1 MLMFSKRGLILS
13 LHASLADQGLEF
25 GSNSKPTSQWH
36 DLSGKGNHG
45 ILNGFQFTKNDGW
58 VGKNTLIQPYALFFN
73 GTSQYIQCT
82 GADTSKPITSV
93 TFEVWI
99 YYIGGNVVLS
109 SGGQLD
115 DTEGNDTQGILVMF
129 NPTGELEL
137 QIATGTRKAYA
148 NLGRLPRNQWYH
160 IVGAYDEIT
169 GNLST
174 FLNGAPQG
182 IVQAEVA
189 EHSQGPHRL
198 FIGKQSTEDIRGFR
212 GYIPVVRMYNV
223 ALTLDE
229 IVENYMAGYLLG
241 ISHSDMHIHASVPE
255 RQNLTASLQVGV
267 NTGAQGKQTI
277 IPAGMADMSSYIAV
291 KKPMDVVSN
300 MHINT
305 HVSVTSH
312 YAVYPVDQDD
322 VQSAI
327 EVKVADNL
335 AAVLGVSASGKMKVK
350 ARYGVLPVDHSDV
363 QGRMAVTVSDH
374 LTAVLSV
381 SSTATAVARYDV
393 KLLIP
398 DDLRS
403 SLSVVQQ
410 GLPSWILVQ
419 VNTILAAQYQIHAV
433 QEQNLKAVIKV
444 KQPNDIV
451 GSLKVNSQARG
462 NGRYQVRRIEPANLS
477 SNLQIKSIDQ
487 VHSSLSVRT
496 HTHLVVKYGIE
507 PLGAGDL
514 TSLLTVPNIS
524 KLHSSIQIGTHTRI
538 MGHYHIHKRHVTDI
552 DSSLQIK
559 KTENLPS
566 FLSISSCTQSTGRY
580 RITSRSYDDLPS
592 AMTVREVSDMTSS
605 IGVTPYTWMKGRYDV
620 IEPPKYTT
628 IIYSNKDA
636 FVRESQPRL
645 NYGVEEQMYVGYS
658 ASAQE
663 RYRSYVGFDLD
674 TASIPE
680 KNTTIKSAEL
690 KVYFDGRNVPLKGIQ
705 LIEASREWS
714 EYGVTWQNQ
723 PFPFGFSNPDS
734 TYNGINIIQD
744 VGGDSGYISF
754 DVTDS
759 ILAWYEGKRPN
770 FGYIFKA
777 LDEFENGNIRFFTKE
792 QKSYRPILVIN
803 YYDTRIYSLG
813 RNSVEGG
820 LTTRVSKESQLK
832 GTLRIKQSY
841 GATVWKGSLF
851 VHNQRE
857 ILADITVTVPNING
871 KVTVR
876 RKDNHSLGAQLVVAV
891 AREHSMDSA
900 LWVSRE
906 IIPSNMYVYYRENMA
921 SRLSVARWAAPFP
934 ELPAKILVNRKATLG
949 SIRVRRTAHQD
960 ITSGMELSIPNI
972 LGSLTVFQG
981 AVKKSSIS
989 VRRSRKA
996 DLRVEGH
1003 ILDRQDMP
1011 ADMDIHNPDFYGR
1024 LQIVFSN
1031 QLISDLSV
1039 RTRAHSGLPSTV
1051 TIPHYTSLRSSIAI
1065 WPKKDVP
1072 SSLTVLSGNLGA
1084 SIAIPYHQKM
1094 DMRSRITVR
1103 VKLISDLEIAVGVR
1117 SGNLGSNIKVR
1128 VDSHTD
1134 QPSHLRIRRSHLDN
1148 ILSELYVKTWEKSE
1162 LKGRIS
1168 ARKSRESDRW
1178 FRISVRLSDQQDW
1191 DTELSVRVVEH
1202 HDLNSEVGIR
1212 RDAAYDQ
1219 YSHVT
1224 IRHSEQTELPADLGV
1239 REHSHITGYLTVRRT
1254 AQVSLQS
1261 EMSVWEKS
1269 VVTGSVVVRQY
1280 RQNDLHG
1287 SMDIWKRSIMK
1298 GHISVWQKSLLSGAI
1313 QIQICDDI
1321 PSSIDVAAEYGY
1333 CFIM

>member
-1 MLMFSKRGLILS
+1 MFSKRGLILS
-13 LHASLADQGLEF
+13 LHASLADQGLEV
-25 GSNSKPTSQWH
+25 GSNSKPTSQWY

-58 VGKNTLIQPYALFFN
+58 VGKNTLAQPYALFFN

-82 GADTSKPITSV
+82 GADTSKPITSI

-115 DTEGNDTQGILVMF
+115 NTEGNDTQGILVKF
-129 NPTGELEL
+129 SPTGELEL
-137 QIATGTRKAYA
+137 QIATSTRKAYA

-169 GNLST
+169 GNLAT

-182 IVQAEVA
+182 NVQAEFA
-189 EHSQGPHRL
+189 EHSEGPNGL
-198 FIGKQSTEDIRGFR
+198 FIGKQNTENSQGFR

-223 ALTLDE
+223 ALTMDE

-241 ISHSDMHIHASVPE
+241 INHSDMRIHAIVPE
-255 RQNLTASLQVGV
+255 RQNLTASLQVGIS
-267 NTGAQGKQTI
+267 TEAQGKQTI
-277 IPAGMADMSSYIAV
+277 IPADTADMSSYIAV
-291 KKPMDVVSN
+291 RRPIDVVSN

-312 YAVYPVDQDD
+312 YVIHPKDQDD

-335 AAVLGVSASGKMKVK
+335 AAVLGVNASGKTAVK
-350 ARYGVLPVDHSDV
+350 ARYGILPADHSDV
-363 QGRMAVTVSDH
+363 QGRMAVKVSNN
-374 LTAVLSV
+374 LAAVLSV
-381 SSTATAVARYDV
+381 SSSSIAVARYDV
-393 KLLIP
+393 KQLIP
-398 DDLRS
+398 DDLLS
-403 SLSVVQQ
+403 SLDVVQQ
-410 GLPSWILVQ
+410 GLPSCMSVQ
-419 VNTILAAQYQIHAV
+419 VNTKLAAQYKVLAA
-433 QEQNLKAVIKV
+433 QEQDFKAVIEV
-444 KQPNDIV
+444 KQPNDLV
-451 GSLKVNSQARG
+451 SSLKINTQANG
-462 NGRYQVRRIEPANLS
+462 NGRYQVRRIESANLS
-477 SNLQIKSIDQ
+477 SNLQIKSIYQ
-487 VHSSLSVRT
+487 IHSSLSVRT
-496 HTHLVVKYGIE
+496 HTHLGVKYGIE

-514 TSLLTVPNIS
+514 TSLLTVSNIS
-524 KLHSSIQIGTHTRI
+524 KLHSSIQIGSHTRI
-538 MGHYHIHKRHVTDI
+538 IGHYHIHKSHVTDVY
-552 DSSLQIK
+552 SSLKIK

-566 FLSISSCTQSTGRY
+566 LLSISSCTQSTGRY

-620 IEPPKYTT
+620 IEPPTYTT
-628 IIYSNKDA
+628 IIYANKDA

-705 LIEASREWS
+705 LIEASKEWS

-723 PFPFGFSNPDS
+723 PFPFGFNSPDS
-734 TYNGINIIQD
+734 TYNGINIVQD

-759 ILAWYEGKRPN
+759 IRPWYEGKRPN

-777 LDEFENGNIRFFTKE
+777 LDEFENGSIRFFTKE

-813 RNSVEGG
+813 RNSIEGG
-820 LTTRVSKESQLK
+820 LTTRVSKGSQLK
-832 GTLRIKQSY
+832 GSLRIKQSY

-857 ILADITVTVPNING
+857 ILADITVTVPNVNG
-871 KVTVR
+871 KVSVR
-876 RKDNHSLGAQLVVAV
+876 RKDNHSLEAQLVVAV
-891 AREHSMDSA
+891 AREHSIDSA
-900 LWVSRE
+900 IWVNRK
-906 IIPSNMYVYYRENMA
+906 IIPSNMYVFYRENIA

-934 ELPAKILVNRKATLG
+934 ELPAKILVNRKETLG
-949 SIRVRRTAHQD
+949 SIHVRRIAHQD

-972 LGSLTVFQG
+972 LGSLTIFQG

-989 VRRSRKA
+989 VRRSREA
-996 DLRVEGH
+996 DLMVEGH
-1003 ILDRQDMP
+1003 ILDRQDML
-1011 ADMDIHNPDFYGR
+1011 ADMNIHNPDFYGR

-1051 TIPHYTSLRSSIAI
+1051 TIPHHTSLRSSIAI

-1072 SSLTVLSGNLGA
+1072 SSLTVLSGNLWA
-1084 SIAIPYHQKM
+1084 SISIPYHKRM
-1094 DMRSRITVR
+1094 DMQSRITVR
-1103 VKLISDLEIAVGVR
+1103 AKLISDLEIAVGVR
-1117 SGNLGSNIKVR
+1117 SGNLGSNIKVQ
-1128 VDSHTD
+1128 VDSRTD
-1134 QPSHLRIRRSHLDN
+1134 QSSHLRIRRSLLDS

-1162 LKGRIS
+1162 LKGKIS

-1191 DTELSVRVVEH
+1191 DSELSVRVMEH

-1212 RDAAYDQ
+1212 RDVAYDQ

-1224 IRHSEQTELPADLGV
+1224 IRHSEQTELPADLGI

-1254 AQVSLQS
+1254 AQKSLQS
-1261 EMSVWEKS
+1261 GMNVWEKS

-1280 RQNDLHG
+1280 RQNDLHS

-1313 QIQICDDI
+1313 QVQIYDDVT
-1321 PSSIDVAAEYGY
+1321 SSIEVATEYGY
-1333 CFIM
+1333 CYIM